1 MTEYMISY
9 LPGLF
14 WGIVGCCLGS
24 FLDLW
29 AQRIRRE
36 ESIFRPRSHCDS
48 CGAVLGPL
56 ELIPLVSWLAQK
68 GRCRHCG
75 AELSSSLFW
84 RESACGALF
93 VLVARMPGSP
103 AVLAVRLL
111 CLSLMLVVSW
121 LDMDEL
127 QLYEDFF
134 PPLGLLFLI
143 LHGLTDGDFLGPVA
157 GAAILWA
164 LLALIHWQV
173 PEGMGAG
180 DPKLA
185 AVMGL
190 WLGPVLGLRSFF
202 LAMGMAFL
210 SVAFL
215 GFKTHSR
222 WQEHMAMQVPLAP
235 FFFGAGLLLRSRAL
249 LGPVDTGGMPELFCF
264 LGILELDRTKGRY
277 WLSRAGEW
285 IRRHLAPWPGHLL
298 AVQAGARTVTLVQV
312 QRKKGGW
319 EVERFLELAW
329 PERIRRA
336 FSRDQGEEVALW
348 LQEVCAKRGLTAS
361 SVLWTL
367 SPDLMEFRNL
377 LLPGLSRK
385 EQAEAASWEILQQI
399 EYPPG
404 TFALGVEAGP
414 ETGED
419 ILAAAVPLAL
429 LETGETI
436 ARQMDWELLRQEAA
450 PAAWGRWMEQEPAA
464 FLLVR
469 DLDRIQGAW
478 YGYGRLL
485 ALRNLPLADGEEA
498 MPEETAGLLWDKL
511 PAGIR
516 ERFQTGP
523 TGLYLAGGTEEEQ
536 QAWKEF
542 FQQQWDCPV
551 RLLEG
556 KAQFQWAPYY
566 TEKQP
571 SGLTSGLCGAL
582 GAVLSEGRPSAF
594 CFASGGERGR
604 WLSGISWL
612 DLGKKMAAGTLA
624 LLLWGLGAR
633 FLCLREETRCREH
646 LRQAAGWESLWTEQQ
661 ERRKLLVRQEK
672 ETRERMKQQVSWGRF
687 LTLLGNQVPSDC
699 WLTRVEQQK
708 EGRTLVLEGRS
719 LKRDGALALV
729 SRLRKQPELAQV
741 KLERMEQEERESD
754 LTGFSLRIRL
764 KGEKA
769 HG

>member
-75 AELSSSLFW
+75 AELSGSLFW
-84 RESACGALF
+84 REAACGALF

-523 TGLYLAGGTEEEQ
+523 TGLYLAGGHGRGTGGMEGILP
-536 QAWKEF
+536 AAVGLSGPAPGGKG
-542 FQQQWDCPV
+542 PV
-551 RLLEG
+551 PMGALLHG
-556 KAQFQWAPYY
+556 KAAFRADLRPLRGLGSRAVRRQAQCILLCFRRGKGTVAVRHLLAG
-566 TEKQP
+566 
-571 SGLTSGLCGAL
+571 SGEENG
-582 GAVLSEGRPSAF
+582 GRY
-594 CFASGGERGR
+594 
-604 WLSGISWL
+604 
-612 DLGKKMAAGTLA
+612 AGTPFVGPGGPVSVPAGRNPL
-624 LLLWGLGAR
+624 
-633 FLCLREETRCREH
+633 
-646 LRQAAGWESLWTEQQ
+646 QAAGWESRWTEQQ